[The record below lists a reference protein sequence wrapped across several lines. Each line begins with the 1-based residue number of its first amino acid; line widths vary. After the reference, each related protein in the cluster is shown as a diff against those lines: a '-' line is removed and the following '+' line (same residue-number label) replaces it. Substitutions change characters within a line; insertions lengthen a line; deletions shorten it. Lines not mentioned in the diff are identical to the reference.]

1 FTGTVEVQHDGS
13 LGYRIPVTTTDLVSG
28 QTVQATI
35 TTTDVAG
42 NTATA
47 SAEHA
52 VGVDMGAEVGIT
64 VHPVAGDDVIN
75 AAESAA
81 ATTPVTGTV
90 SGDAKAGDTVTLTV
104 NGHAFTGTVEV
115 QHDGSL
121 GYRIPVTTTDLVSG
135 QTVQATITTTDAAG
149 NTATASADHAVGVDM
164 GAEVGI
170 TVHPVAGDDVI
181 NAAESAAATTPVTGT
196 VSGDA
201 KAGDTVTLTVNG
213 QTFTGPVQ
221 DLGNGQLGY
230 SIPVTTTDL
239 VSGQKVHATITTTD
253 AAGNTAS
260 ASADHAVGVDREAE
274 AGITVHPVTADGVI
288 NASESTESLT
298 PVTGTV
304 SGDAKA
310 GDAVT
315 LTVN

>member
-1 FTGTVEVQHDGS
+1 TTAVTGTVSGDAKAGDTVTLTVNGNTFTGTVEVQHDGS

-28 QTVQATI
+28 QTVHATI
-35 TTTDVAG
+35 TTTDAAG

-47 SAEHA
+47 SADHA
-52 VGVDMGAEVGIT
+52 VGVDTEAAVEISI
-64 VHPVAGDDVIN
+64 HPVAGDDVIN

-121 GYRIPVTTTDLVSG
+121 GYRIPVTTADLMSG
-135 QTVQATITTTDAAG
+135 QKVHATITTTDAAG

-164 GAEVGI
+164 G
-170 TVHPVAGDDVI
+170 
-181 NAAESAAATTPVTGT
+181 
-196 VSGDA
+196 
-201 KAGDTVTLTVNG
+201 
-213 QTFTGPVQ
+213 
-221 DLGNGQLGY
+221 
-230 SIPVTTTDL
+230 
-239 VSGQKVHATITTTD
+239 
-253 AAGNTAS
+253 
-260 ASADHAVGVDREAE
+260 AE

-304 SGDAKA
+304 SG
-310 GDAVT
+310 
-315 LTVN
+315 